1 MNSVR
6 RLVNGEEWNIT
17 PERFRR
23 ACGNNDVLIVVSES
37 GRICL
42 TGPDPDKVRA
52 GRAWLEG
59 LAPDMEALLLCE
71 EAKTCAFLAWM
82 IEEIREKKPVS
93 DLEAAIEIVRTK
105 GRRSSVKAPEYL
117 KKILELD
124 TNPVPGKLQHAVV
137 EHEKHCRIWRGGE
150 CTCNPRV
157 RLVDEW
163 PERT

>member
-6 RLVNGEEWNIT
+6 RLVNGKEWSIT
-17 PERFRR
+17 PKRFRR

-42 TGPDPDKVRA
+42 TGPDPDKVRT

-105 GRRSSVKAPEYL
+105 GRRLSVKAPEYL
-117 KKILELD
+117 KKILELNA
-124 TNPVPGKLQHAVV
+124 NPVPGKLQHAVV
-137 EHEKHCRIWRGGE
+137 EHERCCAIWKTGE
-150 CTCNPRV
+150 CTCNPVV

-163 PERT
+163 PEK

>member
-6 RLVNGEEWNIT
+6 RLVNGKEWSIT
-17 PERFRR
+17 PKRFRR

-150 CTCNPRV
+150 CTCNPVV
-157 RLVDEW
+157 RLVDE
-163 PERT
+163 

>member
-6 RLVNGEEWNIT
+6 RLVNGKEWNIT
-17 PERFRR
+17 PKRFRR

-71 EAKTCAFLAWM
+71 EAKTCAFLARM
-82 IEEIREKKPVS
+82 IEKIRAKKPVS

-150 CTCNPRV
+150 CTCNPVV
-157 RLVDEW
+157 RLVDE
-163 PERT
+163 